1 MCSHRIFAMFS
12 SKARR
17 MSLAICLA
25 PLICL
30 SAGCGKHVEYVNSE
44 HRLTRLKTG
53 QPAPREGVLVSEGY
67 LSEMYDAL
75 GQARPT
81 LEDAK
86 AAKAPLAETAKLPP
100 TTAPIK

>member
-1 MCSHRIFAMFS
+1 MCSHRIFATFS
-12 SKARR
+12 SKARQ
-17 MSLAICLA
+17 MSLAICLT

-53 QPAPREGVLVSEGY
+53 QPSPREGVLISEGY

-75 GQARPT
+75 GQSRPG
-81 LEDAK
+81 LEDSK
-86 AAKAPLAETAKLPP
+86 AAKTPLAETAKVPSAI
-100 TTAPIK
+100 APAK